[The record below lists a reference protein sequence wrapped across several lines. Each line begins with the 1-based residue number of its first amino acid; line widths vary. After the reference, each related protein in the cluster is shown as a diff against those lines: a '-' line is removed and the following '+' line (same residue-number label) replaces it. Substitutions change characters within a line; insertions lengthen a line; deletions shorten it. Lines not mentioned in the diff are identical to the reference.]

1 MFFFDEAYLLFKSA
15 SILLFR
21 KNRTNDRINGEI
33 NSFSKE

>member
-21 KNRTNDRINGEI
+21 KIEQMI
-33 NSFSKE
+33 E